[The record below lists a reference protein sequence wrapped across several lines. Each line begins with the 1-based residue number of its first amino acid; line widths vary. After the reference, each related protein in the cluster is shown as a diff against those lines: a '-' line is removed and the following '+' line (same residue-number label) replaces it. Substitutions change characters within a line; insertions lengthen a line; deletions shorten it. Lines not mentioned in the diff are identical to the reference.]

1 MGASAGTRTFV
12 KICGIT
18 RPEDAH
24 VAVRAGADAVGFVF
38 APSPRRISPS
48 DARAIADRLHPSV
61 RRIGVFVDEALA
73 ALLQIVDA
81 AGLDGVQLQGS
92 ESAQFVID
100 LRAQRPSLTIFK
112 VVRSPSVEELAKAEG
127 QGIDA
132 VFIDPKN
139 SADPMAPVNRIPV
152 DSLRNLSIRFIVA
165 GGLTPSNVG
174 ALVSEVRP
182 WGVDVSGGVEDQPG
196 KKDPDKVR
204 SFIRAVRDAE
214 RP

>member
-1 MGASAGTRTFV
+1 MGVPAGIRTFV

-18 RPEDAH
+18 RPDDAH
-24 VAVRAGADAVGFVF
+24 TAARAGADAVGFVF

-48 DARAIADRLHPSV
+48 DAGAIADGLHPSV
-61 RRIGVFVDEALA
+61 RRIGVFVDETLA
-73 ALLQIVDA
+73 NMLRIIGE

-92 ESAQFVID
+92 ESAQFMID
-100 LRAQRPSLTIFK
+100 LRAKRPSLTIFK
-112 VVRSPSVEELAKAEG
+112 VVRSAAVDELAKADGLEV
-127 QGIDA
+127 DA
-132 VFIDPKN
+132 IFIDPKD
-139 SADPMAPVNRIPV
+139 SADPMAPVDRIPL
-152 DSLRNLSIRFIVA
+152 DTLRNLSVRFIVA

-182 WGVDVSGGVEDQPG
+182 WGVDVSGGVEERPG

-214 RP
+214 RL